1 MKTLKNQ
8 VTKPMQENKK
18 MKEETKITLQTETGE
33 PVDFFV
39 LEETRINGKNYLLVT
54 DEEDEKADGECYI
67 LEDTSKAE
75 EAEAVYRFV
84 EDDQELDDLFQ
95 IFARL
100 LDDADKLLGE
110 YKASNEGW
118 L

>member
-1 MKTLKNQ
+1 MD
-8 VTKPMQENKK
+8 NK
-18 MKEETKITLQTETGE
+18 EKITLQTDEGE
-33 PVDFFV
+33 AVDFFV
-39 LEETRINGKNYLLVT
+39 LEETRLGGINYLLVT
-54 DEEDEKADGECYI
+54 DEDGECYI

-100 LDDADKLLGE
+100 LDDADVEIQK
-110 YKASNEGW
+110 
-118 L
+118 